1 MKEESLKRAIEQQIE
16 LWAQRPERP
25 LLLRGARRV
34 GKTYVVESV
43 GKRVAGDQFVKL
55 DFQTDLDLVAPLFNG
70 PTDDVDAIMRRI
82 AEYKRVP
89 LDRERS
95 FILFDEVQLCE
106 RALNSLR
113 FFSGSGW
120 RVAATGSQ
128 LGVATRRRRL
138 PFPSGVQQETLHP
151 LSFEEFL
158 WAMGEEAMPGDIRR
172 HAETLEPYPA
182 HRRALELFRCYLVIG
197 GLPAAVAAYID
208 GHDIDAARVQ
218 QREVDDIYTADMTD
232 PDSGISAVA
241 VRKVWRSIPA
251 QLLRASTKKFKYA
264 EVERGGRRTK
274 LMEPIGWL
282 ASAGMVSVNELTT
295 CTVAPLVPY
304 DEDEGSFFKVYLA
317 DTGLMF
323 YKLAVNPRLWLEA
336 ESSSNLPVSAD
347 FRGALAENAV
357 MQALAANDLQ
367 TFYWAPPSSWGGTGE
382 LDFLL
387 QDDEMRVIPVEVKS
401 ARSVRARTLATFMDH
416 AHSPY
421 AVILSERDFGRSV
434 DDDGR
439 EIRELPHYAAFCLG
453 ERCRKAPL

>member
-1 MKEESLKRAIEQQIE
+1 MKRAIEQLIE
-16 LWAQRPERP
+16 RWAQHPERP

-34 GKTYVVESV
+34 GKTYAVESV
-43 GKRVAGDQFVKL
+43 GRRVAGEQFVKL
-55 DFQTDLDLVAPLFNG
+55 DFQTDLDLVAPLFDG
-70 PTDDVDAIMRRI
+70 PTDEVDAIMRRV

-128 LGVATRRRRL
+128 LGVATRKRHL

-158 WAMGEEAMPGDIRR
+158 WAMGEDAMPGDILR
-172 HAETLEPYPA
+172 HAGTLEPYPA
-182 HRRALELFRCYLVIG
+182 HRRALELFRRYLVIG
-197 GLPAAVAAYID
+197 GLPAAVAAYAD
-208 GHDIDAARVQ
+208 GEDIDAARVQ

-232 PDSGISAVA
+232 PENGISAVA
-241 VRKVWRSIPA
+241 ARKVWRSIPA

-274 LMEPIGWL
+274 LMEPIDWL
-282 ASAGMVSVNELTT
+282 EGAGMVSVNELTT
-295 CTVAPLVPY
+295 CTEAPLVPY

-323 YKLAVNPRLWLEA
+323 YKLGVNPRLWLEA
-336 ESSSNLPVSAD
+336 ESSSNTPISAD

-357 MQALAANDLQ
+357 MQALAGNDLQ
-367 TFYWAPPSSWGGTGE
+367 TFYWTPPSSWGGTGE

-387 QDDEMRVIPVEVKS
+387 QDDGMRVIPIEVKS
-401 ARSVRARTLATFMDH
+401 SRNVRARTLATFMDR
-416 AHSPY
+416 ARSPY
-421 AVILSERDFGRSV
+421 AVVLSERDFGRSV
-434 DDDGR
+434 DDEGR
-439 EIRELPHYAAFCLG
+439 EIRELPLYAAFCLG
-453 ERCRKAPL
+453 EGCRKAPL

>member
-1 MKEESLKRAIEQQIE
+1 MKRAIERQIE

-34 GKTYVVESV
+34 GKTYVVEAV

-95 FILFDEVQLCE
+95 LVLFDEVQLCE

-158 WAMGEEAMPGDIRR
+158 WAMGESGMPEEIRW
-172 HAETLEPYPA
+172 HTETLEPYPA
-182 HRRALELFRCYLVIG
+182 HERALELFRHYLVIG
-197 GLPAAVAAYID
+197 GLPAAVAAFAD
-208 GHDIDAARVQ
+208 RRDIDAARVQ
-218 QREVDDIYTADMTD
+218 QREVDDIYTDDMTV

-241 VRKVWRSIPA
+241 
-251 QLLRASTKKFKYA
+251 
-264 EVERGGRRTK
+264 
-274 LMEPIGWL
+274 
-282 ASAGMVSVNELTT
+282 
-295 CTVAPLVPY
+295 
-304 DEDEGSFFKVYLA
+304 
-317 DTGLMF
+317 
-323 YKLAVNPRLWLEA
+323 
-336 ESSSNLPVSAD
+336 
-347 FRGALAENAV
+347 
-357 MQALAANDLQ
+357 
-367 TFYWAPPSSWGGTGE
+367 
-382 LDFLL
+382 
-387 QDDEMRVIPVEVKS
+387 
-401 ARSVRARTLATFMDH
+401 AR
-416 AHSPY
+416 
-421 AVILSERDFGRSV
+421 
-434 DDDGR
+434 
-439 EIRELPHYAAFCLG
+439 
-453 ERCRKAPL
+453 